1 MKTDRFTKILL
12 SIIAAAL
19 VVIAVNMTMP
29 ARATD
34 DLVRVDI
41 ARVDG
46 KLVFEAVP
54 VRMVGK

>member
-19 VVIAVNMTMP
+19 VVIAANMTMP
-29 ARATD
+29 ARAKD
-34 DLVRVDI
+34 DLIRVDI
-41 ARVDG
+41 VRVDG

-54 VRMVGK
+54 VKTVK